1 MGQAPAKQAAI
12 YGGLDI
18 KATCT
23 TINKVCASGMKSIV
37 YGTQS
42 IQLGHSSIVL
52 VGGFESMSNAPHL
65 VMNVLTFYIVGK
77 ERNRSWR

>member
-12 YGGLDI
+12 SGGLDI
-18 KATCT
+18 STTCT

-37 YGTQS
+37 FWTQS
-42 IQLGHSSIVL
+42 MQLGHSSVVI

-65 VMNVLTFYIVGK
+65 VMNVQIFHIKG
-77 ERNRSWR
+77 